1 MILGTILVS
10 LMTAACT
17 AFLEP
22 NKSEVMVTKYSLES
36 RRRKMVTIE
45 MVRFLQYEVRGV
57 RGREGGSERWRSEG
71 ARERG
76 RERWKE

>member
-1 MILGTILVS
+1 MCVCMCPHYTI
-10 LMTAACT
+10 MTTA

-45 MVRFLQYEVRGV
+45 MVRFLQYEVC
-57 RGREGGSERWRSEG
+57 
-71 ARERG
+71 
-76 RERWKE
+76 

>member
-1 MILGTILVS
+1 VCVSVMILGTILVS

-36 RRRKMVTIE
+36 RRRKMITIE
-45 MVRFLQYEVRGV
+45 MVRFLQYEDRGV
-57 RGREGGSERWRSEG
+57 RERKCE
-71 ARERG
+71 RERG
-76 RERWKE
+76 RERAMEEN